1 MQSELRVRF
10 NSAVLGAERRTQNA
24 AKGPS
29 FGACTLDV
37 IWGGKKMELTHIDA
51 EGKARMVEV
60 AEKPE
65 TLREA
70 VAQGALRVKP
80 ETLRLISAGELPKG
94 DVLAVARIAG
104 IMAAK
109 ETPRLI
115 PLCHPVRVSGV
126 EIDFILNEEKSR
138 VEIKARVKAVD
149 RTGVEME
156 AMTAVAGS
164 ALALYDMVKAVER
177 EASIEEI
184 CLVYKSG
191 GKSGVFER

>member
-1 MQSELRVRF
+1 
-10 NSAVLGAERRTQNA
+10 
-24 AKGPS
+24 
-29 FGACTLDV
+29 
-37 IWGGKKMELTHIDA
+37 MELTHIDA